1 MQIKVTIKTEYGN
14 ERIYPACPA
23 AEAFARLS
31 SKKCLSRENIAVIEG
46 LGYEVEIVTP
56 TLSDCPQTHEDGP
69 ESTNG
74 G

>member
-1 MQIKVTIKTEYGN
+1 
-14 ERIYPACPA
+14 
-23 AEAFARLS
+23 
-31 SKKCLSRENIAVIEG
+31 